1 MAGQL
6 RKPEGDAGRKTGEMM
21 NAGNK
26 HINLWTIEMLDVK
39 PNDQILEIG
48 MGNGFFVKEILAV
61 SGSLRYSGV
70 DYSEDMVKE
79 AERINKQF
87 VENGQASFVLG
98 DAGKL
103 PFPDA
108 SFNKAF
114 TINTIYFWEDP
125 KNILSEIKRV
135 LTPDGILIVSLRPK
149 SQMQNYPVVKYGFN
163 LFTEE
168 EVTELLLENG
178 FVPLCSTEREEPDQ
192 VINGQ
197 TIKVE
202 SLMVMAEKGETT

>member
-48 MGNGFFVKEILAV
+48 MGNGFFVKEILAA
-61 SGSLRYSGV
+61 GSLRYSGV
-70 DYSEDMVKE
+70 DYSEDMVRE

-135 LTPDGILIVSLRPK
+135 LTPDGILIVSFRPK